1 MAPRQNKLPKQTLE
15 TRTTSLDVAAFL
27 LVRGFAICD
36 VKLGRSAAT
45 FAFKDPNLNGA
56 AAAKNFYNGT
66 QVPPNAY
73 ADAQKRVRDLMWE
86 AKRRRV
92 L

>member
-1 MAPRQNKLPKQTLE
+1 MAPRLPTQTLK
-15 TRTTSLDVAAFL
+15 TRTTSLDVAALL
-27 LVRGFAICD
+27 LVRGFEICD
-36 VKLGRSAAT
+36 VKLGGSAAT

-56 AAAKNFYNGT
+56 TAAKNFYNGT

-73 ADAQKRVRDLMWE
+73 ANAQKRPRDLIWE
-86 AKRRRV
+86 AQLWGV